1 MNQVYKETH
10 IDQADYIRTL
20 KPNDIS
26 KERKRDWSSKLDQNE
41 LYSLRTVIG
50 RSGWITVQARLYLA
64 FEICMLSSNSKNAT
78 VNEIIQANKI
88 LEKAKRE
95 NVFLRFSLRGN
106 IKNFII
112 MGFNDAS
119 FGNLWDGSSQGC
131 YKFT

>member
-1 MNQVYKETH
+1 
-10 IDQADYIRTL
+10 
-20 KPNDIS
+20 
-26 KERKRDWSSKLDQNE
+26 
-41 LYSLRTVIG
+41 
-50 RSGWITVQARLYLA
+50 
-64 FEICMLSSNSKNAT
+64 MLSSNSKNAT

-119 FGNLWDGSSQGC
+119 FGNL
-131 YKFT
+131 

>member
-1 MNQVYKETH
+1 MNQFYKETH

-26 KERKRDWSSKLDQNE
+26 KERKSDRSSKLDQNE

-50 RSGWITVQARLYLA
+50 QSGWITVQARLDLA

-95 NVFLRFSLRGN
+95 NVFLRFSLRVG
-106 IKNFII
+106 
-112 MGFNDAS
+112 
-119 FGNLWDGSSQGC
+119 
-131 YKFT
+131 

>member
-1 MNQVYKETH
+1 MNQVYKETR

-26 KERKRDWSSKLDQNE
+26 KERKRDRSSKLNQNE

-50 RSGWITVQARLYLA
+50 QSGWITVQTWLDLA
-64 FEICMLSSNSKNAT
+64 FEICMLSSNRKNAT

-88 LEKAKRE
+88 LEKARRE
-95 NVFLRFSLRGN
+95 HVFLRFSLRGN
-106 IKNFII
+106 IKNFTII
-112 MGFNDAS
+112 GFNDAS
-119 FGNLWDGSSQGC
+119 FGNLWDGSSQG